1 MGEYFLNKLKTIK
14 SPYLKEVRGR
24 GLFTAVE
31 FYPEKVKVA

>member
-1 MGEYFLNKLKTIK
+1 MGEYLLNKLKTLK

-31 FYPEKVKVA
+31 FYPEKITAA